1 MQRISAKNIQL
12 AMQTLIQ
19 GLQCIMQ
26 PPAAG
31 TPNRVL
37 LVSIVD
43 INRDY
48 LARLAGGDQGW
59 VIRQAQILSE
69 P

>member
-1 MQRISAKNIQL
+1 
-12 AMQTLIQ
+12 
-19 GLQCIMQ
+19 MQ
-26 PPAAG
+26 PPATG
-31 TPNRVL
+31 TPDRVL

-48 LARLAGGDQGW
+48 LTRLAGGDQGW
-59 VIRQAQILSE
+59 IICEPQVLSE

>member
-1 MQRISAKNIQL
+1 
-12 AMQTLIQ
+12 
-19 GLQCIMQ
+19 MQ

-31 TPNRVL
+31 TPDRVL
-37 LVSIVD
+37 LVIIED